1 MKCTPVHVQSQ
12 SWVILQTDLK
22 TSSREE
28 RDMELGFIGLGTMGA
43 PMVLNLLKA
52 GHRVRVWNRSSAP
65 LEELARAGAE
75 PVDSPALAAQAEVL
89 ISMLGDDS
97 AIRSVFLDAKALDGL
112 SAGSVHVN
120 MSTVSVALAKEL
132 AALHEARGVGYVSA
146 PVLGR
151 VDVAAAG
158 NLNILASGPA
168 EAMARVQPLFDVLGR
183 KTWHFGEAADV
194 ACAAKLS
201 ANLMV
206 ASAIESLAEASTLA
220 GGYGISRAAFIDMI
234 TSTLFPVPVY
244 QGYGKQMADDTF
256 EPAGFKLSL
265 GLKDVR
271 LVLEAGEA
279 AQVPLPFASVL
290 KDNLLDGMAHG
301 QADQDW
307 ASLSRV
313 SDRRAGVK

>member
-1 MKCTPVHVQSQ
+1 
-12 SWVILQTDLK
+12 
-22 TSSREE
+22 
-28 RDMELGFIGLGTMGA
+28 MELGFIGLGTMGA

-52 GHRVRVWNRSSAP
+52 GHRVRVWNRSTAP
-65 LEELARAGAE
+65 LEALAKAGAE
-75 PVDSPALAAQAEVL
+75 AVETPALAAQAEVL
-89 ISMLGDDS
+89 ISMLGDDT
-97 AIRSVFLDAKALDGL
+97 AIRSVFFDAKALDGL
-112 SAGSVHVN
+112 RAGSVHVN
-120 MSTVSVALAKEL
+120 MSTVSVALAREL
-132 AALHEARGVGYVSA
+132 ATVHEARGVGYVSA

-168 EAMARVQPLFDVLGR
+168 EALARVQPLFDVLGR
-183 KTWHFGEAADV
+183 KTWTLGDTAEV

-201 ANLMV
+201 ANLMI
-206 ASAIESLAEASTLA
+206 ASAIESMAEASTLA
-220 GGYGISRAAFIDMI
+220 GGYGISREAFIEMI
-234 TSTLFPVPVY
+234 TSTLFAAPVY
-244 QGYGKQMADDTF
+244 QGYGKLMVDGKF

-271 LVLEAGEA
+271 LALEAGEA

-307 ASLSRV
+307 ASLSKV

>member
-1 MKCTPVHVQSQ
+1 
-12 SWVILQTDLK
+12 
-22 TSSREE
+22 
-28 RDMELGFIGLGTMGA
+28 MELGFIGLGTMGA

-65 LEELARAGAE
+65 LEALAKAGAE
-75 PVDSPALAAQAEVL
+75 PVETPALAAKAEVL
-89 ISMLGDDS
+89 ISMLGDDT
-97 AIRSVFLDAKALDGL
+97 AIRSVFFDAKAMDGL
-112 SAGSVHVN
+112 QAGSVHVN
-120 MSTVSVALAKEL
+120 MSTVSVALAREL
-132 AALHEARGVGYVSA
+132 ATVHEARGVGYVSA

-168 EAMARVQPLFDVLGR
+168 EALARVQPLFDVLGR
-183 KTWHFGEAADV
+183 KTWTLGDTAEV

-201 ANLMV
+201 ANLMI
-206 ASAIESLAEASTLA
+206 ASAIESMAEASTLA
-220 GGYGISRAAFIDMI
+220 GGYGINREAFIEMI
-234 TSTLFPVPVY
+234 TSTLFAVPVY
-244 QGYGKQMADDTF
+244 QGYGKLMVDEKF

-271 LVLEAGEA
+271 LALEAGEA

-307 ASLSRV
+307 ASLSKV

>member
-1 MKCTPVHVQSQ
+1 MQ
-12 SWVILQTDLK
+12 
-22 TSSREE
+22 
-28 RDMELGFIGLGTMGA
+28 LGFIGLGTMGA

-52 GHRVRVWNRSSAP
+52 GHRVRVWNRSTAP
-65 LEELARAGAE
+65 LQALAKAGAE
-75 PVDSPALAAQAEVL
+75 AVETPALAAQAEVL
-89 ISMLGDDS
+89 ISMLGDDT
-97 AIRSVFLDAKALDGL
+97 AIRSVFFDAKALDGL
-112 SAGSVHVN
+112 QAGSVHVN
-120 MSTVSVALAKEL
+120 MSTVSVALAREL
-132 AALHEARGVGYVSA
+132 AAVHEARGVDYVSA

-168 EAMARVQPLFDVLGR
+168 DALARVQPLFDVLGR
-183 KTWHFGEAADV
+183 KTWTLGDTAEV

-201 ANLMV
+201 ANLMI
-206 ASAIESLAEASTLA
+206 ASAIESMAEASTLA
-220 GGYGISRAAFIDMI
+220 GGYGVSRASFIDMI

-244 QGYGKQMADDTF
+244 QGYGKQMADDIF

-271 LVLEAGEA
+271 LALEAGEA

-307 ASLSRV
+307 ASLSKV

>member
-1 MKCTPVHVQSQ
+1 MQ
-12 SWVILQTDLK
+12 
-22 TSSREE
+22 
-28 RDMELGFIGLGTMGA
+28 LGFIGLGTMGA

-52 GHRVRVWNRSSAP
+52 GHRVRVWNRSTAP
-65 LEELARAGAE
+65 LQALAKAGAE
-75 PVDSPALAAQAEVL
+75 AVETPALAAQAEVL
-89 ISMLGDDS
+89 ISMLGDDT
-97 AIRSVFLDAKALDGL
+97 AIRSVFFDAKALDGL
-112 SAGSVHVN
+112 QAGSVHVN
-120 MSTVSVALAKEL
+120 MSTVSVALAREL
-132 AALHEARGVGYVSA
+132 AAVHAARGVDYVSA

-168 EAMARVQPLFDVLGR
+168 EALARVQPLFDVLGR
-183 KTWHFGEAADV
+183 KTWTLGDTAEV

-201 ANLMV
+201 ANLMI
-206 ASAIESLAEASTLA
+206 ASAIESMAEASTLA
-220 GGYGISRAAFIDMI
+220 GGYGVSRASFIDMI

-244 QGYGKQMADDTF
+244 QGYGKQMADDIF

-271 LVLEAGEA
+271 LALEAGEA

-307 ASLSRV
+307 ASLSKV

>member
-1 MKCTPVHVQSQ
+1 MN
-12 SWVILQTDLK
+12 

-52 GHRVRVWNRSSAP
+52 GHRVRVWNRSTAP
-65 LEELARAGAE
+65 LQALAEAGAE
-75 PVDSPALAAQAEVL
+75 AVETPALAAQAEVL
-89 ISMLGDDS
+89 ISMLGDDT
-97 AIRSVFLDAKALDGL
+97 AIRSVFFDAKALDGL
-112 SAGSVHVN
+112 RAGSVHVN

-132 AALHEARGVGYVSA
+132 ATVHEARGVGYVSA

-168 EAMARVQPLFDVLGR
+168 EALARVQPLFDVLGR
-183 KTWHFGEAADV
+183 KTWTFGDTAEV

-201 ANLMV
+201 ANLMI

-220 GGYGISRAAFIDMI
+220 GGYGISRGAFIEMI
-234 TSTLFPVPVY
+234 TSTLFAVPVY
-244 QGYGKQMADDTF
+244 QGYGKLMVDEKF

-271 LVLEAGEA
+271 LALEAGEA

-307 ASLSRV
+307 ASLSKV

>member
-1 MKCTPVHVQSQ
+1 MQ
-12 SWVILQTDLK
+12 
-22 TSSREE
+22 
-28 RDMELGFIGLGTMGA
+28 LGFIGLGTMGA

-52 GHRVRVWNRSSAP
+52 GHRVRVWNRSTAP
-65 LEELARAGAE
+65 LQALAKAGAE
-75 PVDSPALAAQAEVL
+75 AVETPALAAQAEVL
-89 ISMLGDDS
+89 ISMLGDDT
-97 AIRSVFLDAKALDGL
+97 AIRSVFFDVKALDGL
-112 SAGSVHVN
+112 QAGSVHVN
-120 MSTVSVALAKEL
+120 MSTVSVALAREL
-132 AALHEARGVGYVSA
+132 AAVHEARGVDYVSA

-168 EAMARVQPLFDVLGR
+168 DALARVQPLFDVLGR
-183 KTWHFGEAADV
+183 KTWTLGDTAEV

-201 ANLMV
+201 ANLMI
-206 ASAIESLAEASTLA
+206 ASAIESMAEASTLA
-220 GGYGISRAAFIDMI
+220 GGYGVSRASFIDMI

-244 QGYGKQMADDTF
+244 QGYGKQMADDIF

-271 LVLEAGEA
+271 LALEAGEA

-307 ASLSRV
+307 ASLSKV

>member
-1 MKCTPVHVQSQ
+1 MQ
-12 SWVILQTDLK
+12 
-22 TSSREE
+22 
-28 RDMELGFIGLGTMGA
+28 LGFIGLGTMGA

-52 GHRVRVWNRSSAP
+52 GHRVRVWNRSTAP
-65 LEELARAGAE
+65 LQALAKAGAE
-75 PVDSPALAAQAEVL
+75 AVETPALAAQAEVL
-89 ISMLGDDS
+89 ISMLGDDT
-97 AIRSVFLDAKALDGL
+97 AIRSVFFDAKALDGL
-112 SAGSVHVN
+112 QAGSVHIN
-120 MSTVSVALAKEL
+120 MSTVSVALAREL
-132 AALHEARGVGYVSA
+132 AAVHEARGVDYVSA

-168 EAMARVQPLFDVLGR
+168 DALARVQPLFDVLGR
-183 KTWHFGEAADV
+183 KTWTLGDTAEV

-201 ANLMV
+201 ANLMI
-206 ASAIESLAEASTLA
+206 ASAIESMAEASTLA
-220 GGYGISRAAFIDMI
+220 GGYGVSRASFIDMI

-244 QGYGKQMADDTF
+244 QGYGKQMADDIF

-271 LVLEAGEA
+271 LALEAGEA

-307 ASLSRV
+307 ASLSKV

>member
-1 MKCTPVHVQSQ
+1 MQ
-12 SWVILQTDLK
+12 
-22 TSSREE
+22 
-28 RDMELGFIGLGTMGA
+28 LGFIGLGTMGA

-52 GHRVRVWNRSSAP
+52 GHRVRVWNRSTAP
-65 LEELARAGAE
+65 LQALAKAGAE
-75 PVDSPALAAQAEVL
+75 AVETPALAAQAEVL
-89 ISMLGDDS
+89 ISMLGDDT
-97 AIRSVFLDAKALDGL
+97 AIRSVFFDAKALDGL
-112 SAGSVHVN
+112 QAGSVHVN
-120 MSTVSVALAKEL
+120 MSTVSVALAREL
-132 AALHEARGVGYVSA
+132 AAVHEARGVDYVSA

-168 EAMARVQPLFDVLGR
+168 DALARVQPLFDVLGR
-183 KTWHFGEAADV
+183 KTWTLGDTAEV

-201 ANLMV
+201 ANLMI
-206 ASAIESLAEASTLA
+206 ASAIESMAEASTLA
-220 GGYGISRAAFIDMI
+220 GGYGVSRASFIDMI

-244 QGYGKQMADDTF
+244 QGYGKQMVDDIF

-271 LVLEAGEA
+271 LALEAGEA

-307 ASLSRV
+307 ASLSKV